1 MASCDWRR
9 VTLDFPC
16 PICGKPDNCKVSQDG
31 QMVWCGRM
39 ADGALRENA
48 GGQYLHKLSDPAPFQ
63 TMPISGDRPRP
74 ERSATLDL
82 DRLAWKWAENAGKH
96 RERLAS
102 QLGVSVASLTAML
115 VGWDQPVWTFPERD
129 ATGRIIGISRRS
141 ASGRKQRLRDTRAG
155 LSYVPDWN
163 TNKGP
168 VLLVEGPTDTAALWD
183 LGFTVIGRPSNF
195 AGVSHLADLLKDVS
209 LLREI
214 VVLGERDQ
222 KADGRWPGREG
233 AIRTAEGLAERLRR
247 TVHWALPPDDAK
259 DARAWKMAQGGQ
271 SHHELAELFLS
282 GINETKESVSGDANR
297 SLHVHSPGDEH
308 PLGARDPLS
317 GRLILSAKQTL
328 PTAEAYVREFHHHA
342 DGRTIRCYANELL
355 VWEGNRYQPIEDSAV
370 RQRLQEWLHRAL
382 RYAPRRGSEGPRL
395 VDFESNPQTVSAALE
410 SIRTAVYLDA
420 GTPSPSWLDSRES
433 DPSPQAVIACRSG
446 LLIWPT
452 MTWISATPRYF
463 TTSSLDFDPDPEAPL
478 PEHWYRFLLQLF
490 DDDRESIEL
499 LQEWF
504 GYCLTSDT
512 TQQKMLLIVG
522 PKRGG
527 KGTIARVLAALV
539 GTGNVCG
546 PTTSSLAGPFGL
558 QPLVRKSLGIIS
570 DARFHGEGISTV
582 VERLLCI
589 SGEDRLTVDRKHMS
603 SVTIKLPTRL
613 MFLTNELPRLSD
625 SSGALANRFLIIKL
639 TQSFHQRE
647 DPHLT
652 ETLLQEL
659 PGILNW
665 AMDGLR
671 RLQERRHFVMP
682 SSSIQSVQ
690 EIEDLAS
697 PVASFVRDC
706 CEVGNELRVSVND
719 LYEAWKSWCE
729 REGRTVIT
737 SKQVFGRDL
746 AAALPNLVCR
756 RDSAQQRFYQGISLT
771 GGQL

>member
-1 MASCDWRR
+1 MSAATWNR
-9 VTLDFPC
+9 VSRDSPC
-16 PICGKPDNCKVSQDG
+16 PICGKPDNCEVSQDG
-31 QMVWCGRM
+31 QMVWCGRV
-39 ADGALRENA
+39 ADGALRENS
-48 GGQYLHKLSDPAPFQ
+48 GGQYLHRLSDAAPFRP
-63 TMPISGDRPRP
+63 MPDSGDHSRLKGT
-74 ERSATLDL
+74 ATLDL
-82 DRLAWKWAENAGKH
+82 DRLARQWAENAGNH

-102 QLGVSVASLTAML
+102 QLGVSVESLTAMS
-115 VGWDQPVWTFPERD
+115 VGFDQRVWTFPERD
-129 ATGRIIGISRRS
+129 ATGRVIGISRRS
-141 ASGRKQRLRDTRAG
+141 ADGRKQRLRDTRAG

-163 TNKGP
+163 TNEGP

-183 LGFTVIGRPSNF
+183 LGFTVVGRPSNC
-195 AGVSHLADLLKDVS
+195 AGVSLLADLLKDVPS
-209 LLREI
+209 QREI

-222 KADGRWPGREG
+222 KPDGRWPGREG
-233 AIRTAEGLAERLRR
+233 AIRTAEGLAERLHR

-259 DARAWKMAQGGQ
+259 DARAWKMAQGERPQ
-271 SHHELAELFLS
+271 HVLAGLFLS
-282 GINETKESVSGDANR
+282 GINVTKESVSLEAIR
-297 SLHVHSPGDEH
+297 SIHVPSPGDEH
-308 PLGARDPLS
+308 PLGSRDPLS

-328 PTAEAYVREFHHHA
+328 PTAEAYVREFHQHA
-342 DGRTIRCYANELL
+342 DGRTIRCFANELL
-355 VWEGNRYQPIEDSAV
+355 EWKCNRYQPIEDSAV

-382 RYAPRRGSEGPRL
+382 RYAPRRGSDGPRL
-395 VDFESNPQTVSAALE
+395 VDFESNPHTVSAALE

-420 GTPSPSWLDSRES
+420 GTPSPSWLDPRES

-446 LLIWPT
+446 LLIWST
-452 MTWISATPRYF
+452 MTWIEATPRYF
-463 TTSSLDFDPDPEAPL
+463 TTSSLDFDPDPDAPL

-490 DDDRESIEL
+490 DADRESIEL

-504 GYCLTSDT
+504 GYCLTGDT
-512 TQQKMLLIVG
+512 TQQKMLLMVG
-522 PKRGG
+522 PKRSG

-558 QPLVRKSLGIIS
+558 QPLVGKSLGIIS

-603 SVTIKLPTRL
+603 SLTIKLPTRL

-652 ETLLQEL
+652 ETLLGEL

-682 SSSIQSVQ
+682 SSATQSVQ
-690 EIEDLAS
+690 EMEDLAS

-706 CEVGNELRVSVND
+706 CEIGNEQRVSVND
-719 LYEAWKSWCE
+719 LYEAWKRWCD
-729 REGRTVIT
+729 REGRKVIT

-746 AAALPNLVCR
+746 AAAFPNLACR
-756 RDSAQQRFYQGISLT
+756 RDTAQQRFYQGISLT